1 MRQKYVRFS
10 SFNLLR
16 TGETATNSVSSP
28 FKEHSSQRRMLFY
41 AFGAITLLSLFV
53 GVATN
58 FYVLFGVPFFCL
70 LFYWCIIDF
79 KSVFFLLFA
88 CLPISVEVN
97 LPGGFGTD
105 LPTEPLI
112 VGLMLITVMYGL
124 RHLRVLNGAFFR
136 HPITIVLLLHCAWI
150 VATMCTSSQV
160 LTSFKFVLAKCWY
173 VVTFYFL
180 AGKILK
186 EVEDI
191 KKLFYA
197 VFVPL
202 MLVVLSVLIRHAGT
216 GFSFV
221 EINFC
226 VGPFFRNHVSYASVM
241 ALFFPFVWLATA
253 WYERWSG
260 RWWLLVLSIVILLVA
275 IQFSYTRAA
284 YVSLILALGAYYV
297 IRWRWMKLCVGIVC
311 IGLLLGVPYLAHHN
325 NYLQY
330 APNFDKTVMHERF
343 DNLVE
348 ATYKM
353 EDISTMERVYRWV
366 AGFQMVQRNP
376 WVGFGPG
383 NFYNFYKSYTV
394 NSFRTYVSDN
404 PEKSSVHSYY
414 LLTTIE
420 QGIFGGLLFLFLNF
434 FALLQAERIYH
445 ETLDLARRRI
455 LLMAILS
462 FVIIQA
468 VLIINDMVETDKVGS
483 FFFVCLAIIT
493 NVDLR
498 NKRALKKGNQ

>member
-1 MRQKYVRFS
+1 M
-10 SFNLLR
+10 NR
-16 TGETATNSVSSP
+16 TPS
-28 FKEHSSQRRMLFY
+28 FKEHTYQRSVLFY
-41 AFGAITLLSLFV
+41 IFGVITLASIYA
-53 GVATN
+53 GVAMEAY
-58 FYVLFGVPFFCL
+58 FLFGLPFL
-70 LFYWCIIDF
+70 ALMLYWCLVDF
-79 KSVFFLLFA
+79 KSIFFLLFA
-88 CLPISVEVN
+88 CIPISMEFD

-112 VGLMLITVMYGL
+112 VGLMLVTVLYGL

-136 HPITIVLLLHCAWI
+136 HPITIVLGVHLTWM
-150 VATMCTSSQV
+150 VATAMTSSNFT
-160 LTSFKFVLAKCWY
+160 TSLKFCLAKSWY
-173 VVTFYFL
+173 VITFYFL
-180 AGKILK
+180 AAKILK
-186 EVEDI
+186 EEKDI
-191 KKLFYA
+191 KTFFYA

-202 MLVVLSVLIRHAGT
+202 IAIVISVIVRHSAK
-216 GFSFV
+216 GFSFID
-221 EINFC
+221 INSC

-241 ALFFPFVWLATA
+241 ALFFPFVWLAVG
-253 WYERWSG
+253 WYKRWST
-260 RWWLLVLSIVILLVA
+260 RWWLLVLGIVILLVA

-284 YVSLILALGAYYV
+284 YVSLVLALGVYYV
-297 IRWRWMKLCVGIVC
+297 IRFRLMKLCIGAVC
-311 IGLLLGVPYLAHHN
+311 IGLLVGIPYLGYHN
-325 NYLQY
+325 NYLAF

-434 FALLQAERIYH
+434 FALIQAERIYH
-445 ETLDLARRRI
+445 ETLDLNRRRL
-455 LLMAILS
+455 LLMFILS

-468 VLIINDMVETDKVGS
+468 VLIINDMVEPDKVGS
-483 FFFVCLAIIT
+483 FFFVCLAIIV
-493 NVDLR
+493 NEDLR
-498 NKRALKKGNQ
+498 NKREKL

>member
-1 MRQKYVRFS
+1 
-10 SFNLLR
+10 
-16 TGETATNSVSSP
+16 
-28 FKEHSSQRRMLFY
+28 MLFY
-41 AFGAITLLSLFV
+41 IFTFLTLASIFA
-53 GVATN
+53 GVAMEE
-58 FYVLFGVPFFCL
+58 YILFGVPFFFL
-70 LFYWCIIDF
+70 LFYWCIVDF

-88 CLPISVEVN
+88 CIPLSIEFN

-112 VGLMLITVMYGL
+112 VGLMLVAVMYGL
-124 RHLRVLNGAFFR
+124 RHLRLLNGAFFR
-136 HPITIVLLLHCAWI
+136 HPITIVLGLHLTWML
-150 VATMCTSSQV
+150 ATAMTSSNFT
-160 LTSFKFVLAKCWY
+160 TSLKFCLAKSWY
-173 VVTFYFL
+173 VITFYFL
-180 AGKILK
+180 AAKILK
-186 EVEDI
+186 EEKDI
-191 KKLFYA
+191 KTFFYS
-197 VFVPL
+197 VFIPL
-202 MLVVLSVLIRHAGT
+202 ILIVISVIVRHAGT

-241 ALFFPFVWLATA
+241 ALFFPFVWLATG
-253 WYERWSG
+253 WYERWSV
-260 RWWLLVLSIVILLVA
+260 RWWLLAVSIVILLVA

-284 YVSLILALGAYYV
+284 YVSLVLALGVYYV
-297 IRWRWMKLCVGIVC
+297 IRWRLMKLCIGAVC
-311 IGLLLGVPYLAHHN
+311 IGLIMGIPYLAHHN

-414 LLTTIE
+414 LLTAIE
-420 QGIFGGLLFLFLNF
+420 QGIFGGILFLFLNF
-434 FALLQAERIYH
+434 FALIQAERIYH
-445 ETLDLARRRI
+445 ETLDLSRRRI
-455 LLMAILS
+455 LLMFVLS

-468 VLIINDMVETDKVGS
+468 ILIINDMVETDKVGS
-483 FFFVCLAIIT
+483 FFFVCLAVIVSIDIK
-493 NVDLR
+493 NRKESPNGL
-498 NKRALKKGNQ
+498 